1 MFTYPVSDTISLAL
15 PRPAQDAEPLFALV
29 TASRAQLLPWL
40 PWVPKMLTA
49 QDEAAFLTLKLRE
62 FGQRISLTT
71 VIRRQDQVVGMLSL
85 NGFHAID
92 NSADIGYWL
101 GSAFVGHGIMHTAL
115 GGLINIGFHDYG
127 LNKVTLQAAIDNPRS
142 NHVAANAG
150 FHLDG
155 VLRASELLT
164 DGYHDEKSW
173 SLLRSEWTDQTAPK
187 K

>member
-29 TASRAQLLPWL
+29 AASQQTLLPWL
-40 PWVPKMLTA
+40 PWVPHMKTP
-49 QDEAAFLTLKLRE
+49 QDEEDFLTLKLRE
-62 FGQRISLTT
+62 FGQHTSLTT
-71 VIRRQDQVVGMLSL
+71 VIRWREQVVGMLSF
-85 NGFHAID
+85 NGYHAID

-101 GSAFVGHGIMHTAL
+101 GSAFVGKGLMHTAL
-115 GGLINIGFHDYG
+115 GGLIALGFQDES
-127 LNKVTLQAAIDNPRS
+127 LNKVTLQAAVDNPRS

-164 DGYHDEKSW
+164 DGYHDENSW
-173 SLLRSEWTDQTAPK
+173 SLLRSEWTSQLTPK
-187 K
+187 Q